1 MKLKTRPIMKTISTM
16 KTIKFALLTLTAG
29 AVLTACN
36 MQPPGAEGSTETASV
51 EVKAHPV
58 KVMELKYRETAVNQ
72 NITST
77 VVAYEETYL
86 SPALSGR
93 IRSVKVEIN
102 DHVKKG
108 ELLVEMD
115 RTQLDQTQLQYH
127 QLLTDLARMDT
138 LLLYGSITQQAYDQ
152 MKAQVETTE
161 LILQNLEENTLL
173 RAPYSGVI
181 TGKYYNDG
189 ELYSPAPNTPA
200 GKAAL
205 VSIIQVD
212 PVKLMVNLS
221 EKNLPLLK
229 EGMLAS
235 ISTDVYPGENFQGKV
250 FRIHPT
256 ISAATRTFTAEVK
269 VPNKKGKLAPGMFA
283 RVSLKL
289 GEKEA
294 LIVPSIAVMQQ
305 AGTNQ
310 RYVMLHENGS
320 AKKVIVQIISRHD
333 DQLEISSPELQG
345 GEQLI
350 LAGQSQLEN
359 GAKVNVVSE

>member
-1 MKLKTRPIMKTISTM
+1 MKTISTM
-16 KTIKFALLTLTAG
+16 KTIRIALIALIAG
-29 AVLTACN
+29 TTFTACD
-36 MQPPGAEGSTETASV
+36 MQPPGATSESETAAP

-58 KVMELKYRETAVNQ
+58 KVMELSYKPTAISQ

-108 ELLVEMD
+108 QLLVELD
-115 RTQLDQTQLQYH
+115 RTQLDQTQLQYQ

-138 LLLYGSITQQAYDQ
+138 LLQYGSITQQAYDQ
-152 MKAQVETTE
+152 MKAQVETTQ
-161 LILQNLEENTLL
+161 LVLMNLEENTML

-205 VSIIQVD
+205 VSMIRVD

-221 EKNLPLLK
+221 EKYRPLIK
-229 EGMLAS
+229 KGMKATVT
-235 ISTDVYPGENFQGKV
+235 TDVYPNEVFQGTV

-256 ISAATRTFTAEVK
+256 ISAATRTFTVEVK
-269 VPNKKGKLAPGMFA
+269 VPNRKQKLAPGMFA

-289 GEKEA
+289 GEADA

-305 AGTNQ
+305 TGTNQ
-310 RYVMLHENGS
+310 RYVMLQQNGT
-320 AKKVIVQIISRHD
+320 AKKVVVQIVSRHD
-333 DQLEISSPELQG
+333 DQLEISSPELKG
-345 GEQLI
+345 SEQLI
-350 LAGQSQLEN
+350 YAGQSRVEN
-359 GAKVNVVSE
+359 GAPVNIVTD